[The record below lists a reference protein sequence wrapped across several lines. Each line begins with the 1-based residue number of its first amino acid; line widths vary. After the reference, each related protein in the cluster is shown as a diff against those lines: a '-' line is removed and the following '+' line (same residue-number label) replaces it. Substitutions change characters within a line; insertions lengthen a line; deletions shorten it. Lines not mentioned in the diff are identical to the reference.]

1 MIAQTETEIA
11 ATPAKYHDAPDQERK
26 RERETERARKEKEI
40 ERDEFGVR

>member
-26 RERETERARKEKEI
+26 RERDRESKEG
-40 ERDEFGVR
+40 ERDRKG